1 MLFVQTETIQLE
13 SLKQKSRMQADIR
26 FNGASF
32 LVGTDTLASV
42 KFDFFQLCSHYF
54 VDYRGKVNQTY

>member
-1 MLFVQTETIQLE
+1 
-13 SLKQKSRMQADIR
+13 MQADIR
-26 FNGASF
+26 LNGASF